1 MKKRNGWAASA
12 LFLYS
17 TVGMPLLTLAKPIQ
31 SDTPTET
38 HRTLTLTVIKL
49 PPQELTRF
57 NEVLLSAERQKLST
71 KPFGQVVQTIAQQFL
86 GATYQDGLLN
96 QTPTETLFLSLKKFD
111 CVLLVETVLAIAR
124 NVVQQDNSV
133 QGFAQNVAA
142 QRYRSGQLQGYC
154 SRLHYF
160 SDWIADNEKRGLV
173 QNITAK
179 IGGTTFPKQLNFMS
193 QHRKSY
199 PQLKS
204 DSEYRCIQQV
214 EANLARSLTL
224 SYVPTQQIRKTYA
237 QLQSGDIVA
246 VATAIPGLDVT
257 HTGLVERQ
265 ANGSINFIHASP
277 GSVVKRATDL
287 QTYVSRVEES
297 VGMIV
302 ARPVLH

>member
-1 MKKRNGWAASA
+1 MKIGKWYIVSA
-12 LFLYS
+12 LCLYGLG
-17 TVGMPLLTLAKPIQ
+17 GMPIRTWAKPSQPQTI
-31 SDTPTET
+31 TAP
-38 HRTLTLTVIKL
+38 LTVAKL

-57 NEVLLSAERQKLST
+57 NEVLRNAQQQQLST
-71 KPFGQVVQTIAQQFL
+71 KPFNQVVQRIAQQFL
-86 GATYQDGLLN
+86 GATYEDGLLN

-133 QGFAQNVAA
+133 QGFAQNVSA
-142 QRYRSGQLQGYC
+142 QRYRSGQMQGYC

-179 IGGTTFPKQLNFMS
+179 IGGQTFPKQLNFMS
-193 QHRKSY
+193 QNRKSY

-204 DSEYRCIQQV
+204 DSEYRCVQQV
-214 EANLARSLTL
+214 EANLAKSLTL
-224 SYVPTQQIRKTYA
+224 SYIPTQQIRKTYS
-237 QLQSGDIVA
+237 QLQSGDIIA

-265 ANGSINFIHASP
+265 TDGRINFIHASP
-277 GSVVKRATDL
+277 GSIVKRATDL
-287 QTYVSRVEES
+287 QTYVSRVDEA

-302 ARPVLH
+302 ARPLTR